1 MSYSRHLMNP
11 LPRYLA
17 ALVSLLVLSPFGL
30 WAADVEAVIAKART
44 AVGDEAAL
52 TSLKSVHYSGTIETT
67 STDEKGHSKPVTV
80 AIEIIFQKP
89 SQQRIVATSADKI
102 EITALDGYD
111 GWQREQD
118 PKDSAR
124 WRMALLSKDQIQR
137 LRANAWE
144 NLFFYRNIERVGGQV
159 SDMGTAEVN
168 GKTCW
173 KLSFD
178 HGAGIIFYRYFD
190 QKTGQ
195 LLLTETAP
203 GVHIREQEEMAVD
216 GIKFP
221 HKIITESKLPNGE
234 TRTVTIVFEKIT
246 VNETFADSLF
256 AVPILER

>member
-1 MSYSRHLMNP
+1 MKTS
-11 LPRYLA
+11 PRFFTVLV
-17 ALVSLLVLSPFGL
+17 ALVVLLPLGVR
-30 WAADVEAVIAKART
+30 AADVDAVIAKARA

-52 TSLKSVHYSGTIETT
+52 TSLKSVHYAGTLETT
-67 STDEKGHSKPVTV
+67 GTDEKGQSKPVTV

-111 GWQREQD
+111 AWQREQD

-124 WRMALLSKDQIQR
+124 WRMALLSKDQIER

-144 NLFFYRNIERVGGQV
+144 NLFFYRNIERVGGHIE
-159 SDMGTAEVN
+159 DLGTVEAE
-168 GKTCW
+168 GKTCR
-173 KLSFD
+173 KLGFN
-178 HGAGIIFYRYFD
+178 HGANIVFYRYFD

-195 LLLTETAP
+195 LLLTETEN
-203 GVHIREQEEMAVD
+203 GVRIRERDEMAVD

-221 HKIITESKLPNGE
+221 RKIITESKLPSGE
-234 TRTVTIVFEKIT
+234 TRTVTIIFNKIT

-256 AVPILER
+256 SVPILER

>member
-1 MSYSRHLMNP
+1 MKTS
-11 LPRYLA
+11 PRFLIT
-17 ALVSLLVLSPFGL
+17 LLSLLVLPLGVR
-30 WAADVEAVIAKART
+30 AGDVDAVIAKARA

-52 TSLKSVHYSGTIETT
+52 TALKSVHYAGTLETT
-67 STDEKGHSKPVTV
+67 GIDEKGQPKTVTV

-111 GWQREQD
+111 AWQREQD

-124 WRMALLSKDQIQR
+124 WRMTLLAKDQIER

-144 NLFFYRNIERVGGQV
+144 NLFFYRNIERVGGHIH
-159 SDMGTAEVN
+159 DLGTAEVE
-168 GKTCW
+168 GKTCR

-178 HGAGIIFYRYFD
+178 HGSGIVFYRYFD

-195 LLLTETAP
+195 LLLTETEN
-203 GVHIREQEEMAVD
+203 GVSIKERDEAAVD

-221 HKIITESKLPNGE
+221 RKIITENKLPSGE
-234 TRTVTIVFEKIT
+234 MRTITIVFDKIT
-246 VNETFADSLF
+246 VNESFADSLF